1 MNLGRYY
8 GPAFALFGALSLGA
22 CSTIEGVF
30 DTFNTSERTSARTPN
45 EVAQEIEVP
54 EAPMDFALFEA
65 YMDLAEARYY
75 AGEENDFEFFADRA
89 IAVASGEDVSPAV
102 IDPNLMTPQQ
112 AEQVKRERKQLIDAQ
127 TDALERAY
135 NPDRALLLKH
145 AAQAQVMFDC
155 RIRQIYA
162 DRAANEAAVCGER
175 FSTSLAALENSLD
188 SGIGVTEGTSTFV
201 LYFDENSTELDIVA
215 RAVIAEAQA
224 AARKLKGARLI
235 VLGGTGGRVSATAN
249 ALAALRAETV
259 ARRIESGGLPVKID
273 SYGTQA
279 RLYNAGG
286 DDPEDNRRVEIRI
299 ER

>member
-1 MNLGRYY
+1 M
-8 GPAFALFGALSLGA
+8 
-22 CSTIEGVF
+22 
-30 DTFNTSERTSARTPN
+30 
-45 EVAQEIEVP
+45 
-54 EAPMDFALFEA
+54 
-65 YMDLAEARYY
+65 
-75 AGEENDFEFFADRA
+75 
-89 IAVASGEDVSPAV
+89 
-102 IDPNLMTPQQ
+102 
-112 AEQVKRERKQLIDAQ
+112 
-127 TDALERAY
+127 
-135 NPDRALLLKH
+135 
-145 AAQAQVMFDC
+145 
-155 RIRQIYA
+155 
-162 DRAANEAAVCGER
+162 
-175 FSTSLAALENSLD
+175 
-188 SGIGVTEGTSTFV
+188 

>member
-1 MNLGRYY
+1 MNLGRHYV
-8 GPAFALFGALSLGA
+8 PAFALLGMLSLGA
-22 CSTIEGVF
+22 CSTLEGVF
-30 DTFNTSERTSARTPN
+30 DTAEPTSTRTPTD
-45 EVAQEIEVP
+45 VTRAIEVP

-89 IAVASGEDVSPAV
+89 IAVASGEDVSPAI

-112 AEQVKRERKQLIDAQ
+112 AEQVKRERQQLIDAQ

-135 NPDRALLLKH
+135 NPDRAVLLKQ
-145 AAQAQVMFDC
+145 AARAQVMFDC

-162 DRAANEAAVCGER
+162 ERAAQELTVCGER
-175 FSTSLAALENSLD
+175 FSTSLAALESSLD

-201 LYFDENSTELDIVA
+201 LYFDKNSTELDIVA
-215 RAVIAEAQA
+215 RAVIAEAEA

-235 VLGGTGGRVSATAN
+235 VLGGTSGRVSATAN

-259 ARRIESGGLPVKID
+259 ARRLESGGLPVKID
-273 SYGTQA
+273 SYGAEA

-286 DDPEDNRRVEIRI
+286 DDPEENRRVEIRI
-299 ER
+299 EQ

>member
-1 MNLGRYY
+1 MNLRRYY
-8 GPAFALFGALSLGA
+8 GPAFALLGVISLGA

-30 DTFNTSERTSARTPN
+30 DIAEPRSARTPS
-45 EVAQEIEVP
+45 EVAREIEVP

-75 AGEENDFEFFADRA
+75 AGAEGDFEFFADRA
-89 IAVASGEDVSPAV
+89 ISVASGEDVSPAI

-112 AEQVKRERKQLIDAQ
+112 AEQVKRERKQLIEAQ

-135 NPDRALLLKH
+135 NPDRARLLKQ
-145 AAQAQVMFDC
+145 AARAQVVFDC

-162 DRAANEAAVCGER
+162 ERAADEVAVCGER

-215 RAVIAEAQA
+215 RAVIAEAEA
-224 AARKLKGARLI
+224 AARKLSGARLI

-259 ARRIESGGLPVKID
+259 ARRLESGGLPVKID

-299 ER
+299 EQ